1 LVVLVALVVS
11 FVGVVGVLSVVE
23 EAGEEVVV
31 LLSVESL
38 ALLLPLWALFR
49 A

>member
-11 FVGVVGVLSVVE
+11 FVGVAAVLSVVE
-23 EAGEEVVV
+23 EAGEEGVV

-38 ALLLPLWALFR
+38 ALLFPLWVLFR